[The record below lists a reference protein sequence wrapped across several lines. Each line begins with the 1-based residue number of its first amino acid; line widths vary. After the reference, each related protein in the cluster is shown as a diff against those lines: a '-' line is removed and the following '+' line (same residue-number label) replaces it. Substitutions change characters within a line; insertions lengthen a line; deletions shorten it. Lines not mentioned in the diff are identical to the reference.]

1 MSTNRETCFVI
12 MPFSKTTDEHTE
24 DYWTEHYES
33 FLKPLIEE
41 KKNLEARRSKAMR
54 GDIPSEIITDL
65 VVSPVVVAD
74 LTDNNPNVY
83 WELGVRQSFKH
94 GTITIAEA
102 DTSLPSDIGGK
113 GTLSYYPKDHLKM
126 EDFRKDF
133 KEAIQ
138 DCLANP
144 DRPDSH
150 VLETL
155 SGRGSLFEIIRRD
168 EAIRRLDAV
177 LSECNRNLDILKI
190 VVKQARANQKNPKKR
205 MFATSRF
212 RVSAVELLITNRYVD
227 EDQSFF
233 ESAENYLSGI
243 VAVNDQ
249 LNSWEYSSD
258 STEKWLLEHE
268 NTWAT
273 LLKEFKAKA
282 ADARE
287 KVRKQF

>member
-41 KKNLEARRSKAMR
+41 NPNLEAHRSKAMR

-94 GTITIAEA
+94 GTVTTA
-102 DTSLPSDIGGK
+102 DKATELPFDIDKK
-113 GTLSYYPKDHLKM
+113 GTLRYYPENHLKNA
-126 EDFRKDF
+126 DFCRDF

-138 DCLANP
+138 DCLIHP
-144 DRPDSH
+144 ERPDSP

-155 SGRGSLFEIIRRD
+155 SGRGTLFEIFRRD

-177 LSECNRNLDILKI
+177 LSECDRNSEILNG
-190 VVKQARANQKNPKKR
+190 VVKQARDNQKDHKKR
-205 MFATSRF
+205 GFITYRF
-212 RVSAVELLITNRYVD
+212 GVSAVELLITNRYVD

-233 ESAENYLSGI
+233 KLAEQYSTYIIAINH
-243 VAVNDQ
+243 Q
-249 LNSWEYSSD
+249 LNSWVYSPEP
-258 STEKWLLEHE
+258 TEKWLLKEE
-268 NTWAT
+268 ESAAKF
-273 LLKEFKAKA
+273 LKNFKAKVET
-282 ADARE
+282 ARG
-287 KVRKQF
+287 KLSTRF